1 MRYAMTAITFLPETA
16 KALHVGSACVLDER
30 RLR

>member
-16 KALHVGSACVLDER
+16 EALPVGSAPVLDER
-30 RLR
+30 HLR